1 MKNNCGCLRNLLTF
15 PKNVTKLDFIKDW
28 IDWAEPLIKE
38 IDTKVSNLET
48 WKEGADADIA
58 DIQGQLGTFALKGH
72 THDSILDADTDSSV
86 SISEGVLNIALHDPN
101 TGGDIDITADSIS
114 NLQRAISD
122 PDTEPTEDSNALI
135 TSGAVYAALQ
145 EMAAAIHEMAAAI
158 REIAGRVNALTTQV

>member
-1 MKNNCGCLRNLLTF
+1 MKNNCGCLRGLLTF
-15 PKNVTKLDFIKDW
+15 PKSVTKLDFIKDW

-38 IDTKVSNLET
+38 LDTKVSGLET

-101 TGGDIDITADSIS
+101 TGGDIDITAGSIS

-122 PDTEPTEDSNALI
+122 PDAEPTEDSNALI

-145 EMAAAIHEMAAAI
+145 EMTAAIQ
-158 REIAGRVNALTTQV
+158 EIAGRVNALTTQV

>member
-15 PKNVTKLDFIKDW
+15 PKSVTKLDFIKDW

-38 IDTKVSNLET
+38 LDTKVSGLET

-58 DIQGQLGTFALKGH
+58 DIQGQLGNFALKEH
-72 THDSILDADTDSSV
+72 THNSILDTDTDSSV
-86 SISEGVLNIALHDPN
+86 SISEGVLNIALDDPSTG
-101 TGGDIDITADSIS
+101 TGGEIDITADSIG
-114 NLQRAISD
+114 NLQRAISN

-145 EMAAAIHEMAAAI
+145 EMTAAIQ
-158 REIAGRVNALTTQV
+158 EIAGRVDALTTQV